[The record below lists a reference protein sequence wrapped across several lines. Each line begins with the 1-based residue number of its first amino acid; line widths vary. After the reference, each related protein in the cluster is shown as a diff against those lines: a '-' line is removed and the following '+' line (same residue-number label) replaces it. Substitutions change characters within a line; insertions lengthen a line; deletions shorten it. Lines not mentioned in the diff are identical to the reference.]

1 MLEWQNI
8 EIHQHHTILTF
19 RTFKLLSQILW
30 TLSSVILATARWGK
44 HYQHFNY
51 VCKSWGQDTWPAW
64 HRSEGRVCQRWT
76 AHKEMSGS
84 VGQSL
89 CLLATRMFRSHGLE
103 CVCWHYVRCCPLCNY
118 FHFCEDAMWQRNPPE
133 FIPQF
138 IKMVLNT
145 KKKQAEIGRQ

>member
-64 HRSEGRVCQRWT
+64 HRSEGRVCVKGEPPIKKW
-76 AHKEMSGS
+76 
-84 VGQSL
+84 VGQWDK
-89 CLLATRMFRSHGLE
+89 A
-103 CVCWHYVRCCPLCNY
+103 CVCSLQEC
-118 FHFCEDAMWQRNPPE
+118 FEAMDWNAFVDTMSDVVHCVTISISVKTRLWQRSPPE

-138 IKMVLNT
+138 IKMVLN
-145 KKKQAEIGRQ
+145 KKK